1 MQTVKNLQKSIK
13 KTLKK
18 VNNLKDNIVLSLKV
32 REVSVLSKHE
42 VQSNNEEVPPPPPAP
57 AAFVS
62 CPQRINITK
71 AKVSPVK
78 KEENDFQSELKNK
91 LQQRTLVMKDAEQF
105 CEVKA
110 ESAKSVEV
118 TTPVVAQIKI
128 EVKAPVIQ
136 STLKGSDVPPPP
148 PPPPAVAVP
157 KRTVTTQQP
166 MKREPAAKVIQNL
179 DLISELKNV
188 QMRKRQPI
196 PVNM

>member
-1 MQTVKNLQKSIK
+1 MQTIKNLQKSIK

-32 REVSVLSKHE
+32 REVSVLSKRE
-42 VQSNNEEVPPPPPAP
+42 VQTTNEEIPPPPPAP
-57 AAFVS
+57 VAFVP
-62 CPQRINITK
+62 CPQKLNIK
-71 AKVSPVK
+71 PKVTPVVK
-78 KEENDFQSELKNK
+78 KEEDDFQSELKK
-91 LQQRTLVMKDAEQF
+91 KIQQRTLVKDVEQV
-105 CEVKA
+105 EVKA
-110 ESAKSVEV
+110 QLVSKSAEV
-118 TTPVVAQIKI
+118 TTPVVAP
-128 EVKAPVIQ
+128 VKVQEKTPAIQ
-136 STLKGSDVPPPP
+136 LSLKSGDVPPPP